1 MSCLVVCPLFVPAV
15 SVVGA
20 ALATIVI
27 KLHLNTPT
35 VYILPVLYLVC
46 DIVYYLSP
54 LQVVQLQVLWSVMKH
69 AREPICLLVHSVFIA
84 VATGRGRCSLGWH
97 SYTAALTS
105 LHAVASRTL
114 QQEGARQ
121 SEQHR

>member
-1 MSCLVVCPLFVPAV
+1 MWAKTLHASVFSAVQPLELLSVPSPYELSSC
-15 SVVGA
+15 
-20 ALATIVI
+20 VI

-35 VYILPVLYLVC
+35 VYILPVLHLVC

-69 AREPICLLVHSVFIA
+69 AREPIPLLVHSVFIA
-84 VATGRGRCSLGWH
+84 IATGSGGCSLGWH

-105 LHAVASRTL
+105 LHVVASRTL
-114 QQEGARQ
+114 
-121 SEQHR
+121 

>member
-1 MSCLVVCPLFVPAV
+1 MSCLAVCPLFVPEV

-35 VYILPVLYLVC
+35 VYILPVLHLVC

-69 AREPICLLVHSVFIA
+69 ARHPIRPLVHSVFIA
-84 VATGRGRCSLGWH
+84 IATGRGRCSLG
-97 SYTAALTS
+97 
-105 LHAVASRTL
+105 
-114 QQEGARQ
+114 
-121 SEQHR
+121 